1 MKLQEEIKRNDI
13 NHGLGTEPEWGRQLT
28 PTTFTSE
35 LILECSVSPTGIK
48 QLGLPKI
55 VKVELIRE
63 TKWRVYHHS
72 QFKTFVAP
80 QKETSYSLA
89 VIPLPTPSPA
99 TDLLSVSIY
108 FPILDF
114 DMNARI

>member
-1 MKLQEEIKRNDI
+1 MKLQEEMEKNDI
-13 NHGLGTEPEWGRQLT
+13 NNGVGTEPEWGRQLT
-28 PTTFTSE
+28 PTTCTSE
-35 LILECSVSPTGIK
+35 LILECSVSPTGLK

-55 VKVELIRE
+55 VKVELILE
-63 TKWRVYHHS
+63 AKWRVYHHS
-72 QFKTFVAP
+72 QFKTFVSP

-89 VIPLPTPSPA
+89 AISLPTPSPA
-99 TDLLSVSIY
+99 THLLSVAMY